1 MSHFLQSEIS
11 QNEENDSNLQSEEF
25 THEENIE
32 MQRIMKMNFYQFKSK
47 EHNGIVGMCQDI
59 KNRGKSPSTSN
70 LKSLNTSS
78 QPYLNKSLNSCAN
91 LMLSNALLS
100 KQKTS
105 NKSYMRNVPLN
116 NLKKSKVAISY
127 KKTREEL

>member
-1 MSHFLQSEIS
+1 
-11 QNEENDSNLQSEEF
+11 
-25 THEENIE
+25 
-32 MQRIMKMNFYQFKSK
+32 MKMNFYQFKSK